1 MAWIEGLEAT
11 LVLWLLALIALL
23 VLIPGAWRLHTWQ
36 PGLRYRAD
44 RRNGD
49 RFKPLFRLRVFKR
62 HTHAYVGQV
71 RDIHQGGMRMHAVG
85 PMSDSESLELEI
97 SALPSGDSANLIPV
111 RARKVWQETG
121 GGDGSVEIGFRFTR
135 LSRTARQAI
144 VALSPLSTA
153 TSKAQHPDTRG
164 A

>member
-1 MAWIEGLEAT
+1 M
-11 LVLWLLALIALL
+11 LWLLALIALL
-23 VLIPGAWRLHTWQ
+23 AFLLGARRLHTWQ
-36 PGLRYRAD
+36 PGVRHRAD
-44 RRNGD
+44 RRDGD
-49 RFKPLFRLRVFKR
+49 RYKPLSRLRVFKR
-62 HTHAYVGQV
+62 HTHTYVGQV
-71 RDIHQGGMRMHAVG
+71 RDIHQGGMRMHAVQ

-97 SALPSGDSANLIPV
+97 SATPSSDPAHLIPV

-153 TSKAQHPDTRG
+153 SSKAQHPDTPG